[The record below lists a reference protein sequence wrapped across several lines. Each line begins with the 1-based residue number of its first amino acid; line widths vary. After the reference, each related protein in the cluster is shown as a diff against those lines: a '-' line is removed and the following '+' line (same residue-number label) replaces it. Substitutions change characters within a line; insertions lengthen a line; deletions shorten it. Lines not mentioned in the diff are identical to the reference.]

1 MKPAPKYQAAMTLHR
16 VGGEGMWEHHLF
28 GVMLQHYRD
37 VELSGLREDL
47 IGMSTVG
54 WLDVLEQREHKGQIL
69 RRYALKDS
77 SRRLIEYQL
86 DLAAYLP
93 TDLAALPTDLAA
105 PVPAG
110 QGAGA

>member
-1 MKPAPKYQAAMTLHR
+1 MKPAPKYQAAMTLHQ
-16 VGGEGMWEHHLF
+16 VGAEGMWEHHLF

-54 WLDVLEQREHKGQIL
+54 WLDVLEPRQHNGRIL
-69 RRYALKDS
+69 RGYALKHP

-86 DLAAYLP
+86 NLDAYLP
-93 TDLAALPTDLAA
+93 TDLGA

-110 QGAGA
+110 R